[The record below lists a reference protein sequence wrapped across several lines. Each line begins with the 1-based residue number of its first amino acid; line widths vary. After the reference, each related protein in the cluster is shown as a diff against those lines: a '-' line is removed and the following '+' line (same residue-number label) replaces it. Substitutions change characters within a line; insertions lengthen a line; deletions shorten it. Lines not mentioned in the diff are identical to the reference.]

1 MIISSSKE
9 GDLYNRLLNKLFEQE
24 EPPEEE
30 SDEPSQDEP
39 DESDDPSADAEEEA
53 KDKPDDDDA
62 SDKPDDDPAPVE
74 DATSLDADIEAV
86 FIDFETS
93 AREEAVQEGLSLKHL
108 YENADEL
115 SIDTFAAD
123 VARLVKNY
131 DNLLDIETLLVGKA
145 KEFIE
150 KRYGKDAAE
159 KLESALDDTHNIT
172 AQEVPDTPPESN
184 LEVPLAVGATASE

>member
-1 MIISSSKE
+1 MSNVKE
-9 GDLYNRLLNKLFEQE
+9 DDLYGRLLNRLFEQE
-24 EPPEEE
+24 EPDEEPAE
-30 SDEPSQDEP
+30 EP
-39 DESDDPSADAEEEA
+39 DEEPAEEPAAEEEGAPGGEDDEA
-53 KDKPDDDDA
+53 KDDTEPDP
-62 SDKPDDDPAPVE
+62 SSVE
-74 DATSLDADIEAV
+74 DATSLDSDIEAV

-93 AREEAVQEGLSLKHL
+93 AREEVVQENMTLKQL
-108 YENADEL
+108 YENADDI

-150 KRYGKDAAE
+150 KRYGKDAAD
-159 KLESALDDTHNIT
+159 KLETTLDDTHSIT
-172 AQEVPDTPPESN
+172 AQEEPTTPPDSD